1 MHKKLSLVEGLKQ
14 INDLYIEKEC
24 YMPLYL
30 WLNWFYGFRNQF
42 IKEDGWIS
50 KWNAYTRM
58 DKTLEIKISIRLNLI
73 VYYMKFFL
81 FKTIYI

>member
-30 WLNWFYGFRNQF
+30 
-42 IKEDGWIS
+42 
-50 KWNAYTRM
+50 
-58 DKTLEIKISIRLNLI
+58 
-73 VYYMKFFL
+73 
-81 FKTIYI
+81 